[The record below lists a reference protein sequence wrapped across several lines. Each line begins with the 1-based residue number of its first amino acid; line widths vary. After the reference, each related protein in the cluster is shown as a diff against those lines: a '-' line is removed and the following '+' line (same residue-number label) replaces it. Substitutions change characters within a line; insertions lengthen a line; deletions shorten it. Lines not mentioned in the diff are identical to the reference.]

1 MKTLRNIHE
10 GFFSNVGATGALYKN
25 KVIEYLKN
33 INTAR
38 SKYQNTIYI
47 SPLTINDA
55 LEEINDVPDEWFN
68 NGLGGVLAKK
78 GEDSR
83 QVFCLKR
90 FFTQFL
96 VITPDVFDSNI
107 TTLPNWFKLN
117 DDFFSLYKSEYNAS
131 VDDSLVIYIYSMQ
144 NLDPKEVIDFLKKFK
159 AIKGIYIV
167 DCPKF
172 KNFEGFPKK
181 IGETGLTFKPSP
193 NIKFKYRDVLKYFTD
208 IEGPI
213 IFNHIN
219 DNNEE
224 KLLKKVKAKAANDA
238 KIKTDKKVNAISNGK
253 DITKKPKERTK
264 IKPWNGSLE
273 DAPVWKVDE
282 RNRVY
287 MPDGTEFGR
296 LTRDCTTVYRQVNK
310 ALFVKNA
317 VYSIHPGDLI
327 GYAYD
332 KKDNLVCKLVRGNV
346 KN

>member
-1 MKTLRNIHE
+1 MKTLKNIHE

-38 SKYQNTIYI
+38 NKYQNTIYI
-47 SPLTINDA
+47 SPIIINGA
-55 LEEINDVPDEWFN
+55 LKEINDVPDEWFN

-83 QVFCLKR
+83 RVFYLRR
-90 FFTQFL
+90 FFTQSL
-96 VITPDVFDSNI
+96 IITPDVFDSNI

-117 DDFFSLYKSEYNAS
+117 DDFFSLYKNTYS
-131 VDDSLVIYIYSMQ
+131 VDDSLVIYIYNMQ
-144 NLDPKEVIDFLKKFK
+144 NLDPKEVIDFLKKFT

-181 IGETGLTFKPSP
+181 IGEAGLTFKPSP

-213 IFNHIN
+213 IFNRVDI
-219 DNNEE
+219 NNEE
-224 KLLKKVKAKAANDA
+224 KLLKKAAAKAANDA

-253 DITKKPKERTK
+253 DITKEPKERTK

-273 DAPVWKVDE
+273 DAPIWKVDE
-282 RNRVY
+282 RNRVH

-310 ALFVKNA
+310 ALFVKHA
-317 VYSIHPGDLI
+317 VYSIHPGDII

>member
-1 MKTLRNIHE
+1 MKTLKNIHE

-38 SKYQNTIYI
+38 GKYQNTIYI
-47 SPLTINDA
+47 SQYTIEEA
-55 LEEINDVPDEWFN
+55 LKEINNVPDEWFN

-78 GEDSR
+78 GQDSM
-83 QVFCLKR
+83 QVRHLKN
-90 FFTQFL
+90 FFTQSL
-96 VITPDVFDSNI
+96 IITPDVFDSNI

-117 DDFFSLYKSEYNAS
+117 DDFFSLYKNTFS

-144 NLDPKEVIDFLKKFK
+144 NLDPKEVIDFLKNFT

-181 IGETGLTFKPSP
+181 IGKTGLTFKPSP
-193 NIKFKYRDVLKYFTD
+193 NTKLRYRDVLKYFTD

-213 IFNHIN
+213 IVNHIKDDYN
-219 DNNEE
+219 E
-224 KLLKKVKAKAANDA
+224 KLLKKVKAKAAINA
-238 KIKTDKKVNAISNGK
+238 KIETKEKVDAISNEK
-253 DITKKPKERTK
+253 DIVKKPKERTK
-264 IKPWNGSLE
+264 ITPWKGSFE
-273 DAPVWKVDE
+273 EVPVWKVDE

-296 LTRDCTTVYRQVNK
+296 LTRDCTTIYRQVNK
-310 ALFVKNA
+310 ALFIKNPICNS
-317 VYSIHPGDLI
+317 YNPGDLI

-346 KN
+346 